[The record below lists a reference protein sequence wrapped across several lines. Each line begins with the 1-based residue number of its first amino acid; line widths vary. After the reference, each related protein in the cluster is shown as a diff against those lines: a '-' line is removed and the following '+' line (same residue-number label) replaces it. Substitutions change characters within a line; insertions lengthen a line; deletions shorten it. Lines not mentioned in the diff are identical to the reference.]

1 MAEIERSPDLP
12 ASFRARLAGLDIVTK
27 RPHDNPHL
35 GARRSHR
42 KGASIEFADYRRY
55 SPGDDYAQIDW
66 NIYGRSDD
74 LFIKIREA
82 EELLAVHFLIDCSAS
97 MDRGHRNKL
106 DYAINLV
113 SALSY
118 VALSSRDTVSIGCFS
133 TRLNDE
139 AGPFIGLRDAPR
151 VVEFLGRIR
160 STGETSLVV
169 PMREYAARRVPTGV
183 VFLISDLLST
193 GGHQGLGILAQRG
206 HETVVLHLLDK
217 EDLSPDVGDDVELVD
232 CETGDRVRLSGDE
245 SSAERYAANLH
256 RWLEQT
262 SGFCA
267 RVGVRYQAVETDWP
281 VEEVVL
287 NRLRMKGVL
296 A

>member
-1 MAEIERSPDLP
+1 M
-12 ASFRARLAGLDIVTK
+12 DIVTK
-27 RPHDNPHL
+27 RPHDTPHL